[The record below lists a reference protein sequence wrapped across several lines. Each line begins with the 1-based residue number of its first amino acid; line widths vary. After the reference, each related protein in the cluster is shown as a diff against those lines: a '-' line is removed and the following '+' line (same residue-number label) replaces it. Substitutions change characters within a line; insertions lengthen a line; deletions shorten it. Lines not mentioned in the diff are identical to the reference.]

1 LTASGSL
8 ESRAAARPQRPP
20 RQERIPL
27 GIVYMIAATAVFAA
41 SSAISKLLV
50 VTYPVGE
57 VLFARNIVGIVLVG
71 GFILPRLGLH
81 VFATRKLPSH
91 AVRSMSQCLSQTF
104 ILLAFSMM
112 PLAGAVAI
120 NFSAPLFA
128 TLVAALLFREPVG
141 PVRWLALLVGFLGV
155 LLVTHPGAGT
165 FQLGSLFALG
175 NAILYGSVTVG
186 VRRMT
191 ATESTETLTMYQLVF
206 LTFFF
211 ALSLPF
217 AWVTPTWSDAGVMFI
232 NGAANAVGQYWWT
245 RSLHLA
251 PTSAVVPF
259 NYFSLVWAMILGFMV
274 WGDVPTLPLLAGSAI
289 VVASG
294 LFLLWSETTRRRRVA
309 AKTGQRL
316 G

>member
-8 ESRAAARPQRPP
+8 ESRAAARPVRPP

-27 GIVYMIAATAVFAA
+27 GILYMIIASALFAG

-57 VLFARNIVGIVLVG
+57 VLFSRCAVGLVG
-71 GFILPRLGLH
+71 VAVFILPRLGLH
-81 VFATRKLPSH
+81 VFETRKLGAH
-91 AVRSMSQCLSQTF
+91 VVRSVSQTCSQAF
-104 ILLAFSMM
+104 ILIAFSLM

-128 TLVAALLFREPVG
+128 TLVAALLLKEVVRPA
-141 PVRWLALLVGFLGV
+141 RWLALVVGFLGV
-155 LLVTHPGAGT
+155 LLVTHPGVGT
-165 FQLGSLFALG
+165 FQVGSLFALG
-175 NAILYGSVTVG
+175 NAVLYGSVTVG

-191 ATESTETLTMYQLVF
+191 ATESTETLTMYQLLL
-206 LTFFF
+206 LTGFF

-217 AWVTPTWSDAGVMFI
+217 GFVAPSWSDAGMMVF
-232 NGAANAVGQYWWT
+232 NGMTNALGQYLWT

-259 NYFSLVWAMILGFMV
+259 NYFSLVWAMMLGFLV
-274 WGDVPTLPLLAGSAI
+274 WGDVPSLPLLIGSAI
-289 VVASG
+289 VVGSG
-294 LFLLWSETTRRRRVA
+294 LFLLWSETRR
-309 AKTGQRL
+309 
-316 G
+316 

>member
-8 ESRAAARPQRPP
+8 ESRATARPGRPE

-27 GIVYMIAATAVFAA
+27 GILYMIIASALFAG

-57 VLFARNIVGIVLVG
+57 VLFTRCAVGLVCVAV
-71 GFILPRLGLH
+71 FILPRLGLS
-81 VFATRKLPSH
+81 VFETRKLGSH
-91 AVRSMSQCLSQTF
+91 VVRSVSQTCSQVF
-104 ILLAFSMM
+104 ILIAFSLM
-112 PLAGAVAI
+112 PLASAVAI

-128 TLVAALLFREPVG
+128 TLVAAVLLKEV
-141 PVRWLALLVGFLGV
+141 VRPERWIALVVGFLGV
-155 LLVTHPGAGT
+155 LLVTHPGVGT
-165 FQLGSLFALG
+165 FQVGSLFALG
-175 NAILYGSVTVG
+175 NAVLYGSVTVG

-191 ATESTETLTMYQLVF
+191 ATESTETLTIYQLLL
-206 LTFFF
+206 LTCFF

-217 AWVTPTWSDAGVMFI
+217 GFVAPSWSDAGMMVL
-232 NGAANAVGQYWWT
+232 NGMTNAVGQYLWT

-259 NYFSLVWAMILGFMV
+259 NYFSLVWAMMLGFVV
-274 WGDVPTLPLLAGSAI
+274 WGDIPSLPLLAGSAI

-294 LFLLWSETTRRRRVA
+294 LFLLWSETRRR
-309 AKTGQRL
+309 
-316 G
+316 

>member
-1 LTASGSL
+1 MTASGSI
-8 ESRAAARPQRPP
+8 ERRAAARAGPA

-27 GIVYMIAATAVFAA
+27 GIVYMISATALFAG

-50 VTYPVGE
+50 VTYPIGE
-57 VLFARNIVGIVLVG
+57 VLFARNIVGIVLLG
-71 GFILPRLGLH
+71 AFILPRLGLT
-81 VFATRKLPSH
+81 VFETRKLPSH
-91 AVRSMSQCLSQTF
+91 LARSVSQCCSQTF

-128 TLVAALLFREPVG
+128 TLVAALLFKEPVG
-141 PVRWLALLVGFLGV
+141 PARWLALLVGFLGV
-155 LLVTHPGAGT
+155 LLVTHPGAGA

-191 ATESTETLTMYQLVF
+191 ATESTETLTIYQLLF
-206 LTFFF
+206 LTCFF

-217 AWVTPTWSDAGVMFI
+217 ACRMPSWSDAGVMAV
-232 NGAANAVGQYWWT
+232 NGVTNALGQYWWT
-245 RSLHLA
+245 RALHLA

-259 NYFSLVWAMILGFMV
+259 NYFSLVWAMILGFLV
-274 WGDVPTLPLLAGSAI
+274 WSDVPTLPLLAGSAI
-289 VVASG
+289 VVGSG
-294 LFLLWSETTRRRRVA
+294 LFLLWSETSARRRRA
-309 AKTGQRL
+309 SSE
-316 G
+316 